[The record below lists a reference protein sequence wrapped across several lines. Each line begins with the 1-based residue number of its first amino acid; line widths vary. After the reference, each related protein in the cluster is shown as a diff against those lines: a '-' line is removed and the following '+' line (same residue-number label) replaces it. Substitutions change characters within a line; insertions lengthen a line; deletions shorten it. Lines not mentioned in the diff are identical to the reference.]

1 MSTPPQAGTYMQG
14 RWFCPT
20 CQMLCT
26 GCPPTDLHV
35 ITHSCGTIMIRVPS
49 RLEVDDAAH

>member
-1 MSTPPQAGTYMQG
+1 MSTPPQAGTYTQG

-20 CQMLCT
+20 CQVLCT
-26 GCPPTDLHV
+26 GCPPADLRV
-35 ITHSCGTIMIRVPS
+35 ITHSCGTIMTRVPS